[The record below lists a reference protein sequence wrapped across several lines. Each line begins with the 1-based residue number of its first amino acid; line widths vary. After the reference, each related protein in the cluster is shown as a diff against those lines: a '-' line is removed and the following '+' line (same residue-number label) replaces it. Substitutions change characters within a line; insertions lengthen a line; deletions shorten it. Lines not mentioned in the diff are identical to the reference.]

1 VSETFFDYALDEIF
15 NILID
20 WLSFLAEQVRLFFSR
35 VLRSELAIST
45 GPFSALVSR
54 GFCEGWK

>member
-20 WLSFLAEQVRLFFSR
+20 WLSFLAEQVRLFFSP
-35 VLRSELAIST
+35 VPRSELAIFDR
-45 GPFSALVSR
+45 PVFRA
-54 GFCEGWK
+54 WP